1 MGQTVVIDT
10 TPAVVDYSEGT
21 ISSGDRINAADHGSG
36 TIRIS
41 GNGEAGSRVEIT
53 IDDTTHG
60 ADVRDDGTWF
70 VDFASTEIAGGDR
83 VAEISIKT
91 IDAFGNS
98 DTFIEYMDI
107 DTILPVI
114 GASSVDGDNGA
125 GSNGF
130 VVNKDD
136 VSLDGQVT
144 INGTGEAGASYRV
157 ELNNGSGAFQT
168 GEIGDDG
175 TWAATFSLADL
186 GGLSDVDGYNVPFT
200 MTSID
205 DFGNPSLEVQDTIH
219 VDTLADVDFGTTLSG
234 ASDHVASAQDFVDNG
249 HNNLILTGTSEPG
262 TTSVRVT
269 MNGFTRDAV
278 VDSDT
283 GEWSVTFEPGTY
295 QTGTHTYEASA
306 VSMDE
311 HGNKDTA
318 DMTVRVDTEVT
329 NLTVSNRPAL
339 GDDSYIGL
347 DDAAG
352 GVNLTGTMEK
362 NWTDLDGTPTVW
374 VEFAGENYQATVD
387 GVNGTWSVHI
397 PESGIPMNYEDSLI
411 YTVTGTDSVG
421 NVQPIS
427 RSIEIDTR
435 VPDGVNV
442 TGFSADFNSG
452 TLQYE
457 DFDIDAPKETLGV
470 ARVNENGSIAD
481 LAPDA
486 NGQFNDYGTGP
497 IRGQDNQL
505 RIELTDSMSD
515 GENLIITE
523 SDAAGNTSGTYV
535 ILEGGPTAQNMDN
548 GNLSN
553 YQIETIILGATDTAL
568 TLTEA
573 DIKALSTNSDVVTIR
588 GEAKSANE
596 ADSGDSVT
604 IIGAQKEADPVTEG
618 GVDYNVYTLG
628 DTTIY
633 IEDEIT
639 NVITI

>member
-1 MGQTVVIDT
+1 VDPVDPRTPPTIDGNGRTDTYGGDELTEAGKVITVTGTAEEGSEVTVVVAGQTEVVITDEDGNWSATFDGDDFPADGTYTADVTVVEEDGTTTGLVGQTVVIDT

-205 DFGNPSLEVQDTIH
+205 DFGNPSLAVQDTIH
-219 VDTLADVDFGTTLSG
+219 VDTLADVDFGATFAG
-234 ASDHVASAQDFVDNG
+234 ESDHVASQQDFDNNG

-306 VSMDE
+306 VSIDE

-339 GDDSYIGL
+339 GHDSYIGL
-347 DDAAG
+347 
-352 GVNLTGTMEK
+352 
-362 NWTDLDGTPTVW
+362 
-374 VEFAGENYQATVD
+374 
-387 GVNGTWSVHI
+387 
-397 PESGIPMNYEDSLI
+397 
-411 YTVTGTDSVG
+411 
-421 NVQPIS
+421 
-427 RSIEIDTR
+427 
-435 VPDGVNV
+435 
-442 TGFSADFNSG
+442 
-452 TLQYE
+452 
-457 DFDIDAPKETLGV
+457 
-470 ARVNENGSIAD
+470 
-481 LAPDA
+481 
-486 NGQFNDYGTGP
+486 
-497 IRGQDNQL
+497 
-505 RIELTDSMSD
+505 
-515 GENLIITE
+515 
-523 SDAAGNTSGTYV
+523 
-535 ILEGGPTAQNMDN
+535 
-548 GNLSN
+548 
-553 YQIETIILGATDTAL
+553 
-568 TLTEA
+568 
-573 DIKALSTNSDVVTIR
+573 
-588 GEAKSANE
+588 
-596 ADSGDSVT
+596 
-604 IIGAQKEADPVTEG
+604 
-618 GVDYNVYTLG
+618 
-628 DTTIY
+628 
-633 IEDEIT
+633 
-639 NVITI
+639 